1 MSAID
6 ALANYL
12 HSSGQWPPKREES
25 VYAQIAAGRSFYDAD
40 TCRLRRMQQPRE
52 DWDDKRRYVH
62 DPIAA
67 SISSAYADFLFGE
80 PPEIAAVTE
89 TDATDDRL
97 HEIVETNRLDAKLR
111 DAHEQYV
118 SAEGEAWW
126 RIRTERSAAGVPLI
140 DFCSRS
146 CVVPL
151 ISSGI
156 VVAAAFWRQL
166 DSDDKNVVYRHLEL
180 QSDGETINR
189 LYRGK
194 TDKLGDPIALA
205 AHSETED
212 LDEEWTHGLPMLCG
226 RVVNGAGL
234 HDDIGVGVS
243 DYYRIK
249 SFLLALDEAAT
260 IGAENATL
268 TLKKRLFMQGQI
280 LKENGDFDAGK
291 DIIRVES
298 SEETVGEQSSVP
310 IQAVEY
316 SFDAAELV
324 TWREHLT
331 KTILNRVGLVPQIT
345 GDNVEGQAES
355 GTAIRLRF
363 LPTTLAATGR
373 SREWIAALPQILSLA
388 MRLDS
393 LPLDDGGF
401 AQAKTYSDGYDVTVE
416 LSSILPRD
424 EQEIVSANALAV
436 TSQIRSRK
444 IAIRDQHPEWT
455 EEQIDEE
462 LQQILTETSTLLDGG
477 VKPSDREF
485 VASPAGA
492 EVTLGTNNSANNG
505 GQK

>member
-1 MSAID
+1 
-6 ALANYL
+6 
-12 HSSGQWPPKREES
+12 
-25 VYAQIAAGRSFYDAD
+25 
-40 TCRLRRMQQPRE
+40 
-52 DWDDKRRYVH
+52 
-62 DPIAA
+62 
-67 SISSAYADFLFGE
+67 
-80 PPEIAAVTE
+80 
-89 TDATDDRL
+89 
-97 HEIVETNRLDAKLR
+97 
-111 DAHEQYV
+111 
-118 SAEGEAWW
+118 
-126 RIRTERSAAGVPLI
+126 
-140 DFCSRS
+140 
-146 CVVPL
+146 VVPL